1 MSDAGSIRA
10 VGELRQLVI
19 CDVDADRPRHDRP

>member
-10 VGELRQLVI
+10 VGELRQHTDTENVSSCRYFL
-19 CDVDADRPRHDRP
+19 